1 MFIKN
6 EDKLAFVDFEDNK
19 VSKIL
24 YTLKGYDKVSRL
36 LFQHIY

>member
-19 VSKIL
+19 VSFVELIKRVR
-24 YTLKGYDKVSRL
+24 YFSNEVLKN
-36 LFQHIY
+36 IE

>member
-19 VSKIL
+19 VSFVELIKRVR
-24 YTLKGYDKVSRL
+24 Y
-36 LFQHIY
+36 F